1 MSSELG
7 PAANAIRLEWTF
19 GFNKEISG
27 GVHNLSDST
36 RRAIFYVAGNVGVIT
51 DLDTSEQVLLQG
63 HCNMIG
69 CSCVSQDKHWLVTAD
84 HGGDDSMIVIWDSFA
99 GTPKTTIQQPE
110 GVLAVDFSPDARLLA
125 TVSKDF
131 PQKFSLWDWQNDE
144 QMVSPRVPPSSTFGG
159 TLTLLFVSS
168 CSRNQF
174 LRVICSIIAD
184 STHSNH
190 MKLSPTARKR
200 WCSGVGRRKGRST
213 ARAPLSHLERSSS
226 SRSPI

>member
-84 HGGDDSMIVIWDSFA
+84 HGGDDSMIVIWDRC
-99 GTPKTTIQQPE
+99 E
-110 GVLAVDFSPDARLLA
+110 VEL
-125 TVSKDF
+125 VS
-131 PQKFSLWDWQNDE
+131 L
-144 QMVSPRVPPSSTFGG
+144 
-159 TLTLLFVSS
+159 
-168 CSRNQF
+168 
-174 LRVICSIIAD
+174 SI
-184 STHSNH
+184 SQCVQTS
-190 MKLSPTARKR
+190 
-200 WCSGVGRRKGRST
+200 WC
-213 ARAPLSHLERSSS
+213 
-226 SRSPI
+226 